1 MFQPL
6 DGPAV
11 HGTITLTTSTVQLFK
26 VGASPLTDRAVITIQ
41 PQDGVVRLFFGDGST
56 TPSAATVLAQGFSLT
71 KNGLYSFEAS
81 DKQQVWLLSN
91 LGTVIANIAE
101 RA

>member
-26 VGASPLTDRAVITIQ
+26 VGGSPLTDRNVITIQ
-41 PQDGVVRLFFGDGST
+41 PQDGAVRLYFGDGIA
-56 TPSAATVLAQGFSLT
+56 TPSAATVLAQGFLLG
-71 KNGLYSFEAS
+71 KNNLYSFEAS

-91 LGTVIANIAE
+91 SGSVIINIAE